1 MIILTDGER
10 IIAERTDLSSI
21 QGRHPPLKTTG
32 RSTANSEPASAQTI
46 LQGKRRR
53 GRPLMGRTF
62 PDSRRADEVGP
73 ARTRAEERRLDSL
86 DDGVESR
93 GGKKSKE
100 RGGERR
106 EEQPGEGRGG
116 EEEKTGRSR

>member
-1 MIILTDGER
+1 MENGSLQKEQTFLQSRADILPFEDNRSARE
-10 IIAERTDLSSI
+10 E
-21 QGRHPPLKTTG
+21 KK
-32 RSTANSEPASAQTI
+32 RST
-46 LQGKRRR
+46 
-53 GRPLMGRTF
+53 LMGRTF
-62 PDSRRADEVGP
+62 PDSRRADEAGP